1 MSGEMKIFVDHAR
14 EMMDK
19 AIAHL
24 EDELSKVRAGKANS
38 SLVIDLI
45 VDAYGMPTP
54 LNQLAN
60 VSTPDA
66 KTISIKPWDKGNL
79 EEIEKAIYGANIGLT
94 PQNDGETIRLNI
106 PPLTEDRRKDL
117 VKHAKAIGETAKISL
132 RSARH
137 DAIQH
142 IKKVHKEEH
151 LSEDMER
158 QREEEVD
165 QVTKEYGEKVDAI
178 IAAKEKEVLTV

>member
-1 MSGEMKIFVDHAR
+1 MSGEMKIFVDQAR
-14 EMMDK
+14 KNMDK
-19 AIAHL
+19 AMEHL
-24 EDELSKVRAGKANS
+24 ELELTKVRAGKANTS
-38 SLVIDLI
+38 MVADLMI
-45 VDAYGMPTP
+45 DAYGMPTP
-54 LNQLAN
+54 LNQVAN

-66 KTISIKPWDKGNL
+66 RTISIKPWDKGNL

-106 PPLTEDRRKDL
+106 PPLTEDRRVDL
-117 VKHAKAIGETAKISL
+117 VKQAKAIGETAKISL

-142 IKKVHKEEH
+142 IKKVHKEEG
-151 LSEDMER
+151 LSEDMEH
-158 QREEEVD
+158 QREDEVD

-178 IAAKEKEVLTV
+178 LSAKEKEILTV

>member
-1 MSGEMKIFVDHAR
+1 MSGEMKIFVDQAR
-14 EMMDK
+14 ESMDK
-19 AIAHL
+19 AIVHL
-24 EDELSKVRAGKANS
+24 EEELTKVRAGKANTS
-38 SLVIDLI
+38 MVVDLS

-66 KTISIKPWDKGNL
+66 RTISIKPWDKGNL
-79 EEIEKAIYGANIGLT
+79 EEIEKAIYAANIGLT

-106 PPLTEDRRKDL
+106 PPLTEERRIELAKQ
-117 VKHAKAIGETAKISL
+117 AKACGESAKISL
-132 RSARH
+132 RAARH

-151 LSEDMER
+151 LSEDMEH
-158 QREEEVD
+158 QREDEVD
-165 QVTKEYGEKVDAI
+165 KVTKEYR
-178 IAAKEKEVLTV
+178 

>member
-1 MSGEMKIFVDHAR
+1 MSGEMKIFVDKAK

-19 AIAHL
+19 TIEHL
-24 EDELSKVRAGKANS
+24 EQELSKVRAGKANS
-38 SLVIDLI
+38 SLVSGIM
-45 VDAYGMPTP
+45 VEAYGVQQPM
-54 LNQLAN
+54 NQVAN

-66 KTISIKPWDKGNL
+66 KTISIKPWDKSNL
-79 EEIEKAIYGANIGLT
+79 EEIEKAIHGANIGLT

-117 VKHAKAIGETAKISL
+117 VKQIKAIGEQAKVSL
-132 RSARH
+132 RSARQ

-142 IKKVHKEEH
+142 IKQVHKEQS

-158 QREEEVD
+158 QREDEVD
-165 QVTKEYGEKVDAI
+165 EVTKEYGGKVDAI
-178 IAAKEKEVLTV
+178 ISAKEKEILTV

>member
-1 MSGEMKIFVDHAR
+1 MSGEMKIFVDQAR
-14 EMMDK
+14 VDMDK

-24 EDELSKVRAGKANS
+24 EEELTKVRAGKANTS
-38 SLVIDLI
+38 MVADLM

-54 LNQLAN
+54 MNQVAN
-60 VSTPDA
+60 VGTPDA
-66 KTISIKPWDKGNL
+66 RTISIKPWDKGNL

-106 PPLTEDRRKDL
+106 PPLTEDRRVDL
-117 VKHAKAIGETAKISL
+117 VKQAKAMGETAKVSL
-132 RSARH
+132 RSARQ

-142 IKKVHKEEH
+142 IKKVHKEES

-158 QREEEVD
+158 QREDEVD
-165 QVTKEYGEKVDAI
+165 QVTKEYGAKVDAI
-178 IAAKEKEVLTV
+178 ISAKEKEILTV